1 MDDVVGILV
10 IVGLALLAMPV
21 LLVVALVSL
30 SSLKGRVGELERNL
44 AELRLA
50 ADRAPV
56 GVHAAASAAAA
67 GRMVQPDPAAAPA
80 DAPTLSEL
88 MRRQAGEAD
97 PPVTPVAP
105 APAPVPA
112 PAIPPAPP
120 SPTPAIDTAAA
131 RASEGGAAPSA
142 PPPLPPPGRRSD
154 ASSAPVDAATRARVA
169 AASTRVSHAPVAPAE
184 NALLRTVKRWFTVG
198 NVPVKIGM
206 LVLLAGVAALLKYAS
221 DQGLFEVP
229 LELRLAGVAAV
240 ALAALGFAWRRRE
253 SNRVF
258 ALSLQGGAIGVLL
271 LTVFAAF
278 KLYGVIDAGPAFAIS
293 VLLVAGMGLLAVL
306 QDAKALAVFALL
318 AGFLAPLWLSTGSGN
333 HVALFSYYAL
343 LNAAIVAIA
352 WFRSWRILNLL
363 GFAFT
368 FGIGGLWGASGYQP
382 EKYDTTQPFLVL
394 FFAFYLIVPILF
406 ARRQPEGRRDLVD
419 GCLVFGTPLVAFA
432 MQAGLLEGRFVD
444 GARMPLA
451 LCALGLGVL
460 YAGLAWSLLRRAGY
474 AVLGQ
479 SYAILAVGFATL
491 AVPLALSAR
500 ATASVFALEGA
511 GLVWLGLRQQR
522 WLPRFTGTALQVL
535 AACAMVV
542 GFDGIAGDT
551 RALLNPTAMSLLLI
565 ALAGLAS
572 AWASRLYGSTL
583 GALVFYLW
591 GLAWW
596 TGNGVHEIH
605 RFVDADVRPD
615 ALLVF
620 AAASAWLAAEVH
632 RVRPARALVLTA
644 FAAFALS
651 MPLAL
656 WQDVVHAHPFGDG
669 GGGGWGGLA
678 WGVFAL
684 LGLRVLWCL
693 RDDASGSAGAV
704 QFTWWLAWPVVLTLE
719 AVWVSEQAGL
729 AQGWLLA
736 LAALPWLALAAAAL
750 WRWAWLAFPR
760 GEAAEALRNPL
771 LCLVFAVVA
780 LGWLLALAQPAPSAP
795 LPWLPLLNP
804 AEMAQLLALALAGA
818 WLWSAGAS
826 PDLRRLRTGVVA
838 LGGFLLLTVTTLR
851 GVHHWGGIA
860 WNADL
865 LSTSLAQTSLTVVW
879 SVLGVIGWVVGS
891 RRGQRGLWLAGAVL
905 MGVVLA
911 KLLLVDRQ
919 HLGGLLGIVSFIA
932 YGVLCTIVGYLAP
945 APPRTQGALQE
956 EPQA

>member
-1 MDDVVGILV
+1 MVGILV

-21 LLVVALVSL
+21 LLIVALVSL
-30 SSLKGRVGELERNL
+30 SSLKGRVAGLERNL
-44 AELRLA
+44 AELQLA
-50 ADRAPV
+50 TSRARARDSVAVPAPV
-56 GVHAAASAAAA
+56 QSRTAPTDAA
-67 GRMVQPDPAAAPA
+67 A
-80 DAPTLSEL
+80 DAPTLSDL
-88 MRRQAGEAD
+88 MRQARDSGAAASPGALAQASVPQ
-97 PPVTPVAP
+97 PPEPVNDAP
-105 APAPVPA
+105 
-112 PAIPPAPP
+112 ITPP
-120 SPTPAIDTAAA
+120 SAHSAV
-131 RASEGGAAPSA
+131 SSA
-142 PPPLPPPGRRSD
+142 PPPLPPSGQRAD
-154 ASSAPVDAATRARVA
+154 AAGATVDAATRARVA
-169 AASTRVSHAPVAPAE
+169 AASTRVSHAPMAPAE

-221 DQGLFEVP
+221 DQGLFQLP
-229 LELRLAGVAAV
+229 MELRLAGVAAA
-240 ALAALGFAWRRRE
+240 ALAALGFAWRRRD

-258 ALSLQGGAIGVLL
+258 ALSLQGGSIGVLL

-368 FGIGGLWGASGYQP
+368 FGIGSLWGASGYQP
-382 EKYDTTQPFLVL
+382 EKYGTTQPFLVL
-394 FFAFYLIVPILF
+394 FFVFYLIVPILF

-432 MQAGLLEGRFVD
+432 LQAGLMEGRFVD

-522 WLPRFTGTALQVL
+522 WLPRFTGSALQLL
-535 AACAMVV
+535 AACAVVV
-542 GFDGIAGDT
+542 GVDSIAGDT

-572 AWASRLYGSTL
+572 AWASRLHGSTL

-620 AAASAWLAAEVH
+620 VVGSAWLAAEVH
-632 RVRPARALVLTA
+632 RLRPARALALTV

-656 WQDVVHAHPFGDG
+656 WQDAVHAHPL
-669 GGGGWGGLA
+669 GGGWGGLA
-678 WGVFAL
+678 WGVFAV
-684 LGLRVLWCL
+684 LGLRSLWCL

-704 QFTWWLAWPVVLTLE
+704 QFAWWLAWPVLLTLE
-719 AVWVSEQAGL
+719 AVWWTGQAGL

-736 LAALPWLALAAAAL
+736 LMALPWLALAAAAL
-750 WRWAWLAFPR
+750 WHWAWLAFPR
-760 GEAAEALRNPL
+760 GDEADALRNPL
-771 LCLVFAVVA
+771 LALVFAVIA
-780 LGWLLALAQPAPSAP
+780 MGWLLALAQPAPSAP

-804 AEMAQLLALALAGA
+804 AELAQLLALALAGA
-818 WLWSAGAS
+818 WLWSARAS
-826 PDLRRLRTGVVA
+826 SDLGRLRTGVVA
-838 LGGFLLLTVTTLR
+838 LGGFLLLTATTLR

-865 LSTSLAQTSLTVVW
+865 VSTSLAQTSLTVVW

-945 APPRTQGALQE
+945 APPRTHGTLQE
-956 EPQA
+956 ESQA